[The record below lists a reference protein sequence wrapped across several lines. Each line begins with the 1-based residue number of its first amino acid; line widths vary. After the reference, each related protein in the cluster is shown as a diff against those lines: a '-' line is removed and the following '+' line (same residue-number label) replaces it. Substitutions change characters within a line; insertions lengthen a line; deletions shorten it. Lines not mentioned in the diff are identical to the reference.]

1 MKLNEVLED
10 ISNVKDENLFFLFF
24 EDISL
29 FLEFLRFLL

>member
-10 ISNVKDENLFFLFF
+10 NVKDENLFFLFF

-29 FLEFLRFLL
+29 FLEFLMFLL

>member
-10 ISNVKDENLFFLFF
+10 NDENLFFLFF